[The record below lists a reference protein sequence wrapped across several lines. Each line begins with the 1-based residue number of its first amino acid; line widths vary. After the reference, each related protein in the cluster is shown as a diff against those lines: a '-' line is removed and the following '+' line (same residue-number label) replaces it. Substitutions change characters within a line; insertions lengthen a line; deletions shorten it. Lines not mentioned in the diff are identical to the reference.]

1 MQLNIYF
8 TQVMRGKHFI
18 VVSVVA
24 IILLLVL
31 MLKTLSF
38 GSGYS
43 YYWSLLIFAL
53 IGFVAQMI
61 DGAIGM
67 AYGVFSNSFLL
78 SIGVPPAL
86 SSASIHT
93 AEVFTTLASGVSHLK
108 LGNVDKKI
116 FRSLIIPG
124 VIGGCLGAYI
134 LSSTPVGYMKI
145 VVNIYLLIMS
155 LVIIAK
161 AVRLTFSGKPSF
173 KGIGLLGGLGGFLDA
188 VGGGGWGPIVSS
200 TLIARNH
207 NPKLVIGSVNL
218 AEFFVTIVESITFFM
233 ALGMIQWQIV
243 LGLALGGLI
252 AAPLAAYLCKKL
264 PTRLLMALVG
274 ILLMLLTFRNLGIL
288 RL

>member
-1 MQLNIYF
+1 
-8 TQVMRGKHFI
+8 MREKFPI
-18 VVSVVA
+18 ITILTA
-24 IILLLVL
+24 LILLLVL
-31 MLKTLSF
+31 ILKTSS
-38 GSGYS
+38 SGGGFD
-43 YYWSLLIFAL
+43 YWSILIFTL

-108 LGNVDKKI
+108 FGNVDKKI
-116 FRSLIIPG
+116 FRSLIMPG
-124 VIGGCLGAYI
+124 VIGGCIGAYV
-134 LSSTPVGYMKI
+134 LSSAPVGYMKI
-145 VVNIYLLIMS
+145 VVNTYLLIIGA
-155 LVIIAK
+155 VIIVK
-161 AVRLTFSGKPSF
+161 AIKFTLSGKASF
-173 KGIGLLGGLGGFLDA
+173 KGISLVGGLGGFLDA
-188 VGGGGWGPIVSS
+188 IGGGGWGPIVTS

-207 NPKLVIGSVNL
+207 NPKLAIGSANL

-233 ALGMIQWQIV
+233 ALGMIQWEMV

-252 AAPLAAYLCKKL
+252 AAPLAAYACRKL

-274 ILLMLLTFRNLGIL
+274 ILLMLLTLRNLGII

>member
-1 MQLNIYF
+1 MK
-8 TQVMRGKHFI
+8 GKGFI
-18 VVSVVA
+18 MAVVTA
-24 IILLLVL
+24 FIFLL
-31 MLKTLSF
+31 MLILKTSSF
-38 GSGYS
+38 GNNS
-43 YYWSLLIFAL
+43 YYWSLLIFVL

-78 SIGVPPAL
+78 SMGVPPAL

-116 FRSLIIPG
+116 FQKLLIPG
-124 VIGGCLGAYI
+124 VIGGCLGAYL
-134 LSSTPVGYMKI
+134 LSSAPVSHTKI
-145 VVNIYLLIMS
+145 AVNIYLLIIS

-161 AVRLTFSGKPSF
+161 AVRLAYSGKPSF
-173 KGIGLLGGLGGFLDA
+173 RGIGLLGGLGGFLDA

-207 NPKLVIGSVNL
+207 NPKLAIGSVNL

-233 ALGMIQWQIV
+233 ALGMIQWEIV

-252 AAPLAAYLCKKL
+252 AAPLAAYACRKL

-274 ILLMLLTFRNLGIL
+274 MLLILLTLRNLGIL

>member
-1 MQLNIYF
+1 
-8 TQVMRGKHFI
+8 MRGKHFI
-18 VVSVVA
+18 IAVLVA
-24 IILLLVL
+24 AILLLVL
-31 MLKTLSF
+31 MLKTSS
-38 GSGYS
+38 SGVGS

-78 SIGVPPAL
+78 SMGMPPAL

-93 AEVFTTLASGVSHLK
+93 AEVFTTLASGISHLK
-108 LGNVDKKI
+108 FGNVDKKI

-124 VIGGCLGAYI
+124 VIGGCLGAYV
-134 LSSTPVGYMKI
+134 LSSAPVGYMKI
-145 VVNIYLLIMS
+145 VVNIYLLIIS
-155 LVIIAK
+155 VVIIAK

-207 NPKLVIGSVNL
+207 NPKLAIGSVNL

-233 ALGMIQWQIV
+233 ALGMIQWEIV

-264 PTRLLMALVG
+264 PTRLLMALIG
-274 ILLMLLTFRNLGIL
+274 ILLIFLALKNMRIL

>member
-1 MQLNIYF
+1 MKGTHF
-8 TQVMRGKHFI
+8 TI
-18 VVSVVA
+18 IAAVVLV
-24 IILLLVL
+24 LLLVL
-31 MLKTLSF
+31 ILKTPSLE
-38 GSGYS
+38 GGS

-78 SIGVPPAL
+78 SMGVPPAL

-124 VIGGCLGAYI
+124 VIGGCLGAYV
-134 LSSTPVGYMKI
+134 LSSAPVGYMKI
-145 VVNIYLLIMS
+145 VVNIYLLIIS
-155 LVIIAK
+155 VVIIAK

-207 NPKLVIGSVNL
+207 NPKLAIGSVNL

-233 ALGMIQWQIV
+233 TLGVVHWEIV

-252 AAPLAAYLCKKL
+252 AAPLAAYVCKKL

-274 ILLMLLTFRNLGIL
+274 ILLTLLTLRNIGIL